1 MTDQTRLIRVGHSPD
16 PDDAFMFYALAAGR
30 IDTKPYRFE
39 HQLADIETLNH
50 RALKAE
56 LELTALS
63 VHAYAY
69 LSRQYVLCHCG
80 ASVGDGYGPILVA
93 RNPIAWDELVQ
104 ATIAVPGTRTT
115 AWLALRLLLGREFSA
130 VVVPFDEILA
140 AVAAGAYGSQP
151 VDVGLVIHEGQLT
164 FANAGLVCLA
174 DLGQRWQE
182 LTGLPLPLGVN
193 AIRRDLGPQ
202 AIRDVHGLLCRSI
215 AYGLE
220 HRQEAID
227 YAMQFGRGL
236 DRQRTDR
243 FVGMYVN
250 QWTED
255 LGEQGRHAVNELF
268 RRACEAG
275 AIPHRVEPEF
285 VDENSV
291 DENQV

>member
-1 MTDQTRLIRVGHSPD
+1 VTHQARLIRIGHSPD

-30 IDTKPYRFE
+30 IDTGPYRFE
-39 HQLADIETLNH
+39 HELADIETLNR
-50 RALKAE
+50 RAQAAE

-69 LSRQYVLCHCG
+69 LADKYVLCRCG

-93 RNPIAWDELVQ
+93 REHLSWDDLKQ

-115 AWLALRLLLGREFSA
+115 AWLALRLLLGCEFAA
-130 VVVPFDEILA
+130 VVVPFDQILSA
-140 AVAAGAYGSQP
+140 TAAGNYQSQK

-164 FANAGLVCLA
+164 FADAGLVCLA
-174 DLGQRWQE
+174 DLGLRWQE

-193 AIRRDLGPQ
+193 ALRRDLGPETM
-202 AIRDVHGLLCRSI
+202 RDVHRLLRQSI

-220 HRQEAID
+220 HRQEAIE

-236 DRQRTDR
+236 DHGRTDR

-250 QWTED
+250 HWTED
-255 LGEQGRHAVNELF
+255 LGEQGRRAVEKLLG
-268 RRACEAG
+268 RAYQARV
-275 AIPHRVEPEF
+275 IPQPVQPEF
-285 VDENSV
+285 VDV
-291 DENQV
+291 